1 MLQTLIHT
9 VEQRLLHISAARQAM
24 LMEGEALRVPLSAP
38 WIERSWQ
45 RCLDSGHSPRERLA
59 FDGLPHRR
67 CSGCKSP
74 TKAWFK
80 PPAQSWSDWGKPSPT
95 PVTLPS

>member
-45 RCLDSGHSPRERLA
+45 RCLDSGDRAVPA
-59 FDGLPHRR
+59 DGQGHHRAGEQHR
-67 CSGCKSP
+67 PLQG
-74 TKAWFK
+74 
-80 PPAQSWSDWGKPSPT
+80 QHG
-95 PVTLPS
+95 